1 MSYGSVAYK
10 SAQLNIGYWL
20 FFIFL
25 QCSYG
30 LNDNQSWTK
39 ISFEKKLPHSLKFEL
54 AQGLR
59 LKGQLSKYNQAFFE
73 LSLAYKDSNGLRINI
88 PYRYTIFEDKIKH
101 RLSFGAIYQYSFEP
115 VSLKYHIK
123 FYRLYENGES
133 DGEDGAPL
141 GDLIRNKFTI
151 KYKSGKK
158 INPYISG
165 ELFHLYNKDNKSLDE
180 FRASLGIEVDLPKKN
195 SINFFYIF
203 KKEGI
208 ANPDLNEIN
217 VINVIGMSYISK
229 I

>member
-20 FFIFL
+20 FFLFI

-39 ISFEKKLPHSLKFEL
+39 ISFEKKLPHSLKLEL

-59 LKGQLSKYNQAFFE
+59 LKGQLSTFNQAFFE
-73 LSLAYKDSNGLRINI
+73 VSLSYKDSNGLRINI

-101 RLSFGAIYQYSFEP
+101 RLSFGALYQYSFEP
-115 VSLKYHIK
+115 VILKYHIK

-151 KYKSGKK
+151 KYISGKK

-165 ELFHLYNKDNKSLDE
+165 GLFNLYNTDNNPLDE
-180 FRASLGIEVDLPKKN
+180 FRASFGIEVDLPRKN
-195 SINFFYIF
+195 SIKIFYIF
-203 KKEGI
+203 KKEDI
-208 ANPDLNEIN
+208 AKLNPDEIN
-217 VINVIGMSYISK
+217 VFGISYRIK
-229 I
+229 L

>member
-20 FFIFL
+20 FFLFI

-39 ISFEKKLPHSLKFEL
+39 ISIEKTLPHSLKLEL

-59 LKGQLSKYNQAFFE
+59 LKGQFSTFNQAFFE
-73 LSLAYKDSNGLRINI
+73 VSLSYKDSNGLRINI

-101 RLSFGAIYQYSFEP
+101 RLSIGASYQYSFKP
-115 VSLKYHIK
+115 VRLKYRIK
-123 FYRLYENGES
+123 YYRLYENGKS
-133 DGEDGAPL
+133 IGEDGAIL
-141 GDLIRNKFTI
+141 GDLIRNKFTL
-151 KYKSGKK
+151 KYKTDKN

-165 ELFHLYNKDNKSLDE
+165 ELFHLYNTDNNSLDE
-180 FRASLGIEVDLPKKN
+180 YRASFGIEVKLPRKS
-195 SINFFYIF
+195 SINIFFTI
-203 KKEGI
+203 KKEDI
-208 ANPDLNEIN
+208 TKSSPDEIN
-217 VINVIGMSYISK
+217 VFGISYSFK

>member
-1 MSYGSVAYK
+1 MAYK
-10 SAQLNIGYWL
+10 PAQLNIGYWL
-20 FFIFL
+20 FFLFI

-39 ISFEKKLPHSLKFEL
+39 ISFEKKLTHSFKLEL

-59 LKGQLSKYNQAFFE
+59 LKGQLSTFNQAFFE
-73 LSLAYKDSNGLRINI
+73 VSLSYKDSNGLRINI

-101 RLSFGAIYQYSFEP
+101 RLSFGALYQYSFEP
-115 VSLKYHIK
+115 VILKYHIK

-165 ELFHLYNKDNKSLDE
+165 GLFNLYNTDNNPLDE
-180 FRASLGIEVDLPKKN
+180 FRASFGIEVDLPRKN
-195 SINFFYIF
+195 SIKIFYIF
-203 KKEGI
+203 KKEDI
-208 ANPDLNEIN
+208 AKLNPDEIN
-217 VINVIGMSYISK
+217 VFGISYRIK
-229 I
+229 L